1 MSDKKEIT
9 EEEANKLI
17 MGSGSGKT
25 REVQSGMERILGGSS
40 EDFLKDLGVD
50 PQSIFSQE
58 LNMLREIHNMSGGN
72 IREAIES
79 LIEEDSDDDTEES
92 DSEE

>member
-25 REVQSGMERILGGSS
+25 REVQSGMERILG
-40 EDFLKDLGVD
+40 D
-50 PQSIFSQE
+50 
-58 LNMLREIHNMSGGN
+58 
-72 IREAIES
+72 S
-79 LIEEDSDDDTEES
+79 LYNERLERCV
-92 DSEE
+92 